1 MPAQA
6 GDEKSSEYFTRAAR
20 RFLQQGGETQEDA
33 TKELFVVLLLKPT
46 GYSTVR
52 VWKTIATCV
61 KLNTERKPQKTT
73 GQTVKISNFLKRL
86 IYGDNATDGSAA
98 NMRNII
104 VWAFIALVALFLT
117 NPSGEQVSFFDKPI
131 PLPAELGLGQ

>member
-1 MPAQA
+1 MPAGA

-20 RFLQQGGETQEDA
+20 RHPEWQVSTLEDA
-33 TKELFVVLLLKPT
+33 WKELFVVLLLKPT

-52 VWKTIATCV
+52 VWKTTATCV
-61 KLNTERKPQKTT
+61 KLNRERKPQNTT
-73 GQTVKISNFLKRL
+73 GHTVKITNFLKRL

-117 NPSGEQVSFFDKPI
+117 NPSGEPVSIFDKPI